1 MTELYFIRH
10 CEPNYENHDDL
21 TRELSPKG
29 QADTGLVAGYLRDKN
44 ISAVLSSPFKRAVD
58 TVAPLPGRLACPL

>member
-10 CEPNYENHDDL
+10 CQPNYENHDDL

-29 QADTGLVAGYLRDKN
+29 QADTGLVTGYLRD
-44 ISAVLSSPFKRAVD
+44 R
-58 TVAPLPGRLACPL
+58 